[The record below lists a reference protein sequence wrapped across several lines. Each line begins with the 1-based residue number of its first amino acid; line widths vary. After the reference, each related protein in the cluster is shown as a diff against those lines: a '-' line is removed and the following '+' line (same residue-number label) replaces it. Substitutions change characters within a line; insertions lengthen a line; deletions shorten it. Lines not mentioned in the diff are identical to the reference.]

1 MSISVFEKGGRKTR
15 ERKRRICIMPAP
27 IYKDS
32 KGKRFRGI
40 KDVVCH
46 IQKELQRSDE
56 EQEKERN
63 KKRKAAF

>member
-1 MSISVFEKGGRKTR
+1 
-15 ERKRRICIMPAP
+15 MPAP